1 MFLTIDEGERDH
13 ALVTICMIVNQLEF
27 ILIPNQRNRVRQ
39 VWSSGVSIQYLW
51 LTWFPKIF

>member
-27 ILIPNQRNRVRQ
+27 ILMMPVIV
-39 VWSSGVSIQYLW
+39 
-51 LTWFPKIF
+51 